1 MRKNASVFVTGLIA
15 ASIPFGAQAETI
27 SADGTAYSY
36 AAEPVYSDAY
46 APTPSYGYGETAFIQ
61 ENAVIYAP
69 EGDVYQVI
77 GGAPIAYED
86 ASGASYEAAE
96 AQMMSDQSGNTIMTE
111 TIDGIV
117 YETVLSSD
125 VSTIND
131 VQIIQTY

>member
-1 MRKNASVFVTGLIA
+1 M
-15 ASIPFGAQAETI
+15 
-27 SADGTAYSY
+27 
-36 AAEPVYSDAY
+36 
-46 APTPSYGYGETAFIQ
+46 
-61 ENAVIYAP
+61 IYAP
-69 EGDVYQVI
+69 EGQVYQFI
-77 GGAPIAYED
+77 EETPIAYED